1 MIVRLLAA
9 TGALLLAAGTA
20 QAQTSTAAPA
30 LTFER
35 AVFITCREAHA
46 MQPEARKA
54 LAYYLAEYSARY
66 RGVTIP
72 EDSRGAQ
79 LGYLVRGG
87 CTLYPDEYLFAVI
100 DHAIV
105 SEISRLPKR
114 Q

>member
-1 MIVRLLAA
+1 MLTKLLAA
-9 TGALLLAAGTA
+9 AGALMLAGGTA
-20 QAQTSTAAPA
+20 QAQTATSAPT

-46 MQPEARKA
+46 MQSEARKA
-54 LAYYLAEYSARY
+54 IAYYLAEYSARY

-79 LGYLVRGG
+79 IGYLVRGG

-105 SEISRLPKR
+105 SEMARLPKR